1 MNSRTISPMPEVIAD
16 TSPIQ
21 YLFQLDLLELLP
33 RLYGGILVPTAVQ
46 EELERGRTLGVHLP
60 TVAGLPW
67 VRIVEPQT
75 RVLLPLASGLGAGE
89 LQVMALAKETAG
101 HLALLDDRRARR
113 FADLLG
119 VVYTGTLGVLLKAKR
134 ARMLEDLAPICDSLE
149 RSGFRMSPAARSALL
164 SLAGEPTSPGS

>member
-1 MNSRTISPMPEVIAD
+1 MPEVIAD

-21 YLFQLDLLELLP
+21 YLFQLDLLDLLP
-33 RLYGGILVPTAVQ
+33 RLYGGLLLPPAVRD
-46 EELERGRTLGVHLP
+46 ELERGRALGVQLP
-60 TVAGLPW
+60 TVADLPW
-67 VRIVEPQT
+67 IRVREPQT

-89 LQVMALAKETAG
+89 IQVMALAKETAG

-134 ARMLEDLAPICDSLE
+134 ARLLGDLAPICDTLGHL
-149 RSGFRMSPAARSALL
+149 GFRLSPAARHALL
-164 SLAGEPTSPGS
+164 SLAGEFASRGP